1 MADPNL
7 RYPQQIDVDLEIN
20 PIEYVN
26 ETESE
31 SESEDITEDEY
42 IDEPGDD

>member
-31 SESEDITEDEY
+31 SEDIAEDEY